1 MLVLGARS
9 SLALLLLAHEP
20 FSLSFF
26 FRAWVGCTTG
36 DDKNPKNTG
45 ILVLLLT
52 EQKIAKTS
60 R

>member
-9 SLALLLLAHEP
+9 SLALLLLVHEP

-36 DDKNPKNTG
+36 DDKNPKNTNWHPCSP
-45 ILVLLLT
+45 